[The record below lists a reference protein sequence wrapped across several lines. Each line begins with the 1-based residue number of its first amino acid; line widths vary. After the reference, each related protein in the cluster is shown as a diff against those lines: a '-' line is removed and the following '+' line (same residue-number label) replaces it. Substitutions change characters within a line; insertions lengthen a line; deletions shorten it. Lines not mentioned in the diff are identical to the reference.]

1 MESVSLN
8 KLSRGRAAGA
18 ASTARA
24 AGLRKG
30 RRAVLLV
37 AVMAMFLL
45 TSLLLTG
52 CGGSASSGGSGS
64 SSAGGSFTDGS
75 SSGGSSVSSSKPE
88 GTKIGSGKETLT
100 ILSGSENKE
109 LEPVIEDFADKEN
122 VAVTMYYQGS
132 LDIMR
137 ALENKDFAYDAVW
150 PASSLW
156 LNTGDTL
163 HRVKHTESIS
173 LNPVVFGIKKSLAE
187 ELGFVGK
194 EVSVSDILDA
204 ILAGKLKFCMT
215 SATQSNSGAS
225 AYLGFLHAL
234 AGSPDVITEK
244 DLENTD
250 LQKKVTEL
258 LAGVDRSS
266 GSSDWLKDMFLGGD
280 FDAMVNYECLMI
292 SANQELEKD
301 GREPLYVVYPYD
313 GLSIAD
319 SPLGYVDQG
328 DKDKEA
334 LFQKFQD
341 YLLSD
346 EAQEKIQETGRRTAF
361 LDITEENR
369 KNVFREDWGIQPDRV
384 LSAIKTPDADT
395 LQKALSMY
403 QSELRKPSL
412 TVYCVDY
419 SGSMYGEGYDQL
431 IAAMEQL
438 LIQKNAEANY
448 LQASPDDVTIII
460 PFDDRVR
467 DVWTA
472 AGNGSDLEDLYL
484 KLKDSE
490 PDGGTDMYAAITEGL
505 KRLKKYDLS
514 AYTPAI
520 IVMTDGMSWDDY
532 QNFAESY
539 KEGGYAVPIFSITYG
554 DADTEQ
560 LDQLAELSN
569 ARVFDGRDDLT
580 GAFRKVKGYN

>member
-1 MESVSLN
+1 
-8 KLSRGRAAGA
+8 
-18 ASTARA
+18 
-24 AGLRKG
+24 
-30 RRAVLLV
+30 
-37 AVMAMFLL
+37 MAIFLIAL
-45 TSLLLTG
+45 LLLTG
-52 CGGSASSGGSGS
+52 CGGSGSGS
-64 SSAGGSFTDGS
+64 SGSSGSTAGS
-75 SSGGSSVSSSKPE
+75 SSSADSSSVSSSAPE

-109 LEPVIEDFADKEN
+109 LESVIEDFTKKEK
-122 VAVTMYYQGS
+122 VSVTMYYQGS

-137 ALENKDFAYDAVW
+137 ALGNKEFAYDAVW

-234 AGSPDVITEK
+234 AGSPDVITAEDLDNK
-244 DLENTD
+244 DLQT
-250 LQKKVTEL
+250 KVTEL

-266 GSSDWLKDMFLGGD
+266 GSSDWLKDMFLSGD

-328 DKDKEA
+328 DEDTEA
-334 LFQKFQD
+334 LFQKFQE

-361 LDITEENR
+361 LEITDENR
-369 KNVFREDWGIQPDRV
+369 KNVFREDWGVQPDRV
-384 LSAIKTPDADT
+384 LSAIKTPDSDT
-395 LQKALSMY
+395 LQKALAMY

-412 TVYCVDY
+412 TIYCVDF
-419 SGSMYGEGYDQL
+419 SGSMWGEGYEQL
-431 IAAMEQL
+431 TAAMEQL

-472 AGNGSDLEDLYL
+472 VGNGSDLEDLYL
-484 KLKDSE
+484 ELKDSE

-505 KRLKKYDLS
+505 EQLKNYDLS
-514 AYTPAI
+514 TFTPAI
-520 IVMTDGMSWDDY
+520 IVMTDGMSWDNY
-532 QNFAESY
+532 QNFADAY
-539 KEGGYAVPIFSITYG
+539 KEGGYTVPIFSITYG

-569 ARVFDGRDDLT
+569 ARVFDGRGDLT